1 MMNSLPA
8 NQRCTFAFE
17 GNLQALDHMFKSAN
31 LLAGAC
37 RGRRRR

>member
-1 MMNSLPA
+1 MMNSLTA
-8 NQRCTFAFE
+8 DERYTCAFE
-17 GNLQALDHMFKSAN
+17 GNLQALDHMFESGN